1 MEAVL
6 VTVLED
12 SLEDDM
18 EDYKNDLKGNFKVRV
33 PPKRYHGRG
42 AVTQLN

>member
-18 EDYKNDLKGNFKVRV
+18 EDDKNDLKGNFKVRV
-33 PPKRYHGRG
+33 PPKRYRGRG
-42 AVTQLN
+42 SVT